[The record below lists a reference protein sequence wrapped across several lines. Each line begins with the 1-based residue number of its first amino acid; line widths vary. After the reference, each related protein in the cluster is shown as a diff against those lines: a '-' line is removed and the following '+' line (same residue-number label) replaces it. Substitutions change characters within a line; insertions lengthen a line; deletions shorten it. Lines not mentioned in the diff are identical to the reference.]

1 MVDMLALEFRKW
13 AHEGHGKWAL
23 DGGRAL
29 DGRWALD
36 GRKALGGVGD
46 APPLLGKQANQ
57 DKREVRKDYPL
68 LLVLEYL
75 GRDIY
80 NHLEG
85 FQS

>member
-1 MVDMLALEFRKW
+1 M
-13 AHEGHGKWAL
+13 
-23 DGGRAL
+23 
-29 DGRWALD
+29 
-36 GRKALGGVGD
+36 GD
-46 APPLLGKQANQ
+46 ALPLVGMMVHDDGALFLLGKQANQ

-80 NHLEG
+80 NHLEE